1 ASAAPRGAGGAARTP
16 ALSSGAAVL
25 VDGLERDN
33 AILRQQLERHFA
45 TERALRAEADELAE
59 RLQWSRQRREAEM
72 AAVEAEGARLRSA
85 IQQQEESTGGVAA
98 KIEELLGLISAEDAA
113 RAACEAAVVD
123 AEEQV
128 GRVTKELEGLQRLV
142 LPKRVREWSLQ
153 TIVRMSTRSRCRARC
168 CTPAT
173 RRSSCASPARPSW
186 RPCARC
192 SSS

>member
-153 TIVRMSTRSRCRARC
+153 TIVRMSTRSRCRPWGVR
-168 CTPAT
+168 
-173 RRSSCASPARPSW
+173 W
-186 RPCARC
+186 F
-192 SSS
+192 